1 MKLGQCFFTK
11 RIRLAVAFLLILSML
26 SLNYAGVVAQ
36 SSSFGVQAI
45 TMGTG
50 VSTIVDLPTVA
61 TSVAT
66 GVGTTIIAPHTA
78 GTTIATSVSSIVGT
92 TKVGST
98 VSTTVVTTTPTTVA
112 TTTATATNTFRPG
125 MGPGDFSID
134 LSSAS
139 LTIVQGSSGNVQA
152 SVASYNYASPVS
164 LTFSGTSG
172 ITGSFSTNPVTTSA
186 GISNFYVQWATTAAT
201 SMLSISVPTSVA
213 SGVYPVTV
221 TGSSASFYHSVTLA
235 LNVAVSTM
243 PSSMNSVNIANKPGI
258 GSYLTNATGWT
269 LYTFARDIPTNG
281 TSRCTGNYCVK
292 NWPVF
297 YAANLTLSQRL
308 NATSFTV
315 ITRPDGGKQIAY
327 NGWPL
332 YYFRNDTTPGD
343 TKGQGFAKAWS
354 VCTFP
359 TPFTII
365 TSTTTTSA
373 VTAAER
379 EGY

>member
-1 MKLGQCFFTK
+1 
-11 RIRLAVAFLLILSML
+11 
-26 SLNYAGVVAQ
+26 
-36 SSSFGVQAI
+36 
-45 TMGTG
+45 
-50 VSTIVDLPTVA
+50 
-61 TSVAT
+61 
-66 GVGTTIIAPHTA
+66 
-78 GTTIATSVSSIVGT
+78 
-92 TKVGST
+92 
-98 VSTTVVTTTPTTVA
+98 
-112 TTTATATNTFRPG
+112 
-125 MGPGDFSID
+125 
-134 LSSAS
+134 
-139 LTIVQGSSGNVQA
+139 
-152 SVASYNYASPVS
+152 
-164 LTFSGTSG
+164 
-172 ITGSFSTNPVTTSA
+172 
-186 GISNFYVQWATTAAT
+186 
-201 SMLSISVPTSVA
+201 MLSISVPTSVA